1 MQARQ
6 SVPAPTPRLTT
17 AIPARFVAAR
27 ARVLAILGRWD
38 ATIAARRLAPG
49 VAR

>member
-6 SVPAPTPRLTT
+6 SVPSPSPRLTT

-38 ATIAARRLAPG
+38 ASLGLQRHGLRVTR
-49 VAR
+49 